1 MQAKVCCDNTKKQKS
16 LLSKLTYDLSFGV
29 SQKSPA
35 WFSLMNSSLL
45 YRVLLVIFENFH
57 DLYYKI
63 YQYLTV
69 HQNIHI

>member
-1 MQAKVCCDNTKKQKS
+1 MQAKVCYDNTKKQKS

-45 YRVLLVIFENFH
+45 
-57 DLYYKI
+57 
-63 YQYLTV
+63 
-69 HQNIHI
+69 